1 MRIENG
7 NIVESWKA
15 RFRPFR
21 WPSRQRVPAGADEVP
36 NLAGAIGQLHDPFT
50 ECEVTRNSMTLAA
63 VQMSADMS
71 RYR

>member
-1 MRIENG
+1 
-7 NIVESWKA
+7 
-15 RFRPFR
+15 
-21 WPSRQRVPAGADEVP
+21 VP